1 MKKFEYLT
9 IKIDT
14 GDWDEEHQKHYDN
27 DWSDFNRYG
36 ADGWELVT
44 AVGEKYRTYEYNADD
59 ELVPVYYK
67 IYYYTFKRE
76 VK

>member
-14 GDWDEEHQKHYDN
+14 GGYDEHHN

-44 AVGEKYRTYEYNADD
+44 AVGEKYRTSEFNGYD